1 MVSLCVMTGDK
12 RLLLRFGGAMSLR
25 TWSLVRTF
33 SLPFFFFGLRL
44 LRVLSYESEAAVH
57 PSLRQLAHERLY
69 VVSFQMAT
77 SC

>member
-33 SLPFFFFGLRL
+33 SLLFFFGLRV

-69 VVSFQMAT
+69 VVSLQMAT